1 MPRALCYPN
10 HSRPRLSSPS
20 RLSLTSL
27 HKFLPSILVVNFS
40 SLFFSPVG
48 QARLTL
54 LPPSPSPKMRG
65 TLVFS
70 GTSCPSLTG
79 KICGNL
85 GMTPAEADLSQFSNG
100 ETSVRILTSV
110 RDKDVFIV
118 QSGSPTINDTIMEL
132 LIMISACK
140 GGSANKITAVLPY
153 FPYSR
158 QSKKKSHR
166 GAITARMLA
175 NLLHVAGVKH
185 VVTVDLHASQ
195 MQGFFQCPVD
205 NLHAE
210 PLIARWVR
218 LNIPDWKEAVVVSK
232 NAGGT
237 KRVTSLADALKLNFG
252 LVTTDRKRA
261 TNMTASMIMREL
273 DQWDSGATFV
283 NGVRRVKVPNDTDE
297 RDMAT
302 KADGGNGAASS
313 THSLAE
319 SQGSPRRS
327 NPPPLR
333 TNNIP
338 PQSPYFRALHN
349 SSRASQASPIEE
361 VSGEEDV
368 GEDQEV
374 VDAETQEYNDQRAQE
389 VTHGRLFQGHVV
401 PDDFVS
407 PPHSDTD
414 GNQSYHGGEPEEDP
428 MAMSRASSFFNP
440 EPHALGGS
448 GEAGDSSDEE
458 EEKFQDPK
466 VEHMITLV
474 GNVKNRP
481 VLIVDDMID
490 KAGSWIAAAETVVKR
505 GKAKK
510 VYCMATHGVF
520 GADCLEQLQAC
531 DCIDQIIVTNSFPI
545 PDRRAKNASKL
556 VILDLSYLL
565 AEAIRRNHYGES
577 ISPLFQHMLD

>member
-1 MPRALCYPN
+1 
-10 HSRPRLSSPS
+10 
-20 RLSLTSL
+20 
-27 HKFLPSILVVNFS
+27 
-40 SLFFSPVG
+40 
-48 QARLTL
+48 
-54 LPPSPSPKMRG
+54 MRG

-70 GTSCPSLTG
+70 GTSCPTLTG
-79 KICGNL
+79 KICENL

-140 GGSANKITAVLPY
+140 GGSANKVTAVLPY
-153 FPYSR
+153 FPYNR

-195 MQGFFQCPVD
+195 MQGFFKCPVD

-218 LNIPDWKEAVVVSK
+218 LNVPNWREAVVVSK

-252 LVTTDRKRA
+252 LVTTDRRRA
-261 TNMTASMIMREL
+261 HSMNMTASMIMRQY
-273 DQWDSGATFV
+273 DGWDHGPTYI
-283 NGVRRVKVPNDTDE
+283 NGVRRTNPVPSEDRDTDSVH
-297 RDMAT
+297 
-302 KADGGNGAASS
+302 SS
-313 THSLAE
+313 RVMTDP
-319 SQGSPRRS
+319 QGSPRRVPVS
-327 NPPPLR
+327 SSRPTAAAR
-333 TNNIP
+333 
-338 PQSPYFRALHN
+338 SPYV
-349 SSRASQASPIEE
+349 RASHGPGQASPIEPI
-361 VSGEEDV
+361 EER
-368 GEDQEV
+368 EEQEEPA
-374 VDAETQEYNDQRAQE
+374 AEEEQEEEAQEYTDERAQD
-389 VTHGRLFQGHVV
+389 VTHVRIVQGHVV

-407 PPHSDTD
+407 PAQSEVD
-414 GNQSYHGGEPEEDP
+414 GSQSYHGGEEDP
-428 MAMSRASSFFNP
+428 MAASRASSFFAP

-448 GEAGDSSDEE
+448 GEAGDTSDEE
-458 EEKFQDPK
+458 DEKLQDPK

-474 GNVKNRP
+474 GNVKDRP

-545 PDRRAKNASKL
+545 PERRAKSCSKL
-556 VILDLSYLL
+556 VILDLSFLL
-565 AEAIRRNHYGES
+565 SEAIRRNHYGES